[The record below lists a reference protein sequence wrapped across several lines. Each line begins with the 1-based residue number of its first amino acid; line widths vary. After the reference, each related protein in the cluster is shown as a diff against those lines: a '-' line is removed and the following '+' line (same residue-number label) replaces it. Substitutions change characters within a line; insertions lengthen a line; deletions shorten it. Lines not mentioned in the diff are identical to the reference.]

1 MDYVRCSGDEA
12 RLAECEFG
20 FAQSC
25 AHSSDASVGCYGGIL
40 YVCTYVRTY
49 NNIHRIICTYT
60 CTSKIAHNNEQQ

>member
-40 YVCTYVRTY
+40 YVY
-49 NNIHRIICTYT
+49 I
-60 CTSKIAHNNEQQ
+60 Q